1 MSSSPEYKFKPYI
14 IFTTDDKAE
23 GNITDV
29 QLEFPQYSPL
39 VEASSTL
46 NQYLETIRPYASA
59 ALGLVPESIPPVL
72 ESNQPLPLGQSVT
85 IDVEQMRAKRRE
97 RFEQTGYIPPIAGG
111 SPKQIDLPMNEIASL
126 YRDQHIS
133 TAEIAQQFGVSTE
146 TIYKRLHEAGE
157 LNLIGT
163 RIGDKAFKQMEKKD
177 QASFDRWLVENKEAL
192 QQEQEETRE
201 VIRHLFGEEFLKQSE
216 ETDRAI
222 KEMIRKRE
230 KKQMKK

>member
-1 MSSSPEYKFKPYI
+1 MPSPEHKLQPPI
-14 IFTTDDKAE
+14 DFTSDNKT
-23 GNITDV
+23 GGSITDSP
-29 QLEFPQYSPL
+29 LESPQQSPL
-39 VEASSTL
+39 VEAALIL
-46 NQYLETIRPYASA
+46 NRYLEA
-59 ALGLVPESIPPVL
+59 AKPHARAVLGLAPKPIPPVL
-72 ESNQPLPLGQSVT
+72 ESNQWLLAGQSVT
-85 IDVEQMRAKRRE
+85 IDTEKIRAKRRE
-97 RFEQTGYIPPIAGG
+97 QFEQTGYIPPIVGG
-111 SPKQIDLPMNEIASL
+111 APKHIDLSINKIVAL

-133 TAEIAQQFGVSTE
+133 TAEIAKQFGVSTE

-163 RIGDKAFKQMEKKD
+163 RIGDRAFKQMERED

-192 QQEQEETRE
+192 QKEQEETRE

-222 KEMIRKRE
+222 KEMIKKRE